1 MNLREDKGYTYGAR
15 STFNGTKYAGPFVAA
30 AGVRAN
36 ATDSAMVEFIKEI
49 NNYSGSG
56 ISEEELQFTKNS
68 IGLSEALKYETP
80 AQKAVFLKRISDF
93 NLSPDYTEKQNQLL
107 NTITKTEID
116 QLAKQKLPLEKM
128 VITVVGDKK
137 LIYEGLSKLG
147 YEIIEMDSDGKVLYD
162 KNNQPLY
169 PTDKK

>member
-15 STFNGTKYAGPFVAA
+15 SAYTGTKYTGQFVAS

-36 ATDSAMVEFIKEI
+36 VTDSAMVEFMKELS
-49 NNYSGSG
+49 NYSGSG
-56 ISEEELQFTKNS
+56 ITEEELSFTRNS
-68 IGLSEALKYETP
+68 IGLADALKYETP
-80 AQKAVFLKRISDF
+80 AQKAGFLKRISDY
-93 NLSPDYTEKQNQLL
+93 NLSSDFVDYQNKILK
-107 NTITKTEID
+107 TISIDEINK
-116 QLAKQKLPLEKM
+116 LAKEKLPLDKM

-147 YEIIEMDSDGKVLYD
+147 YEIIELDADGKVLFD

-169 PTDKK
+169 PDAKK